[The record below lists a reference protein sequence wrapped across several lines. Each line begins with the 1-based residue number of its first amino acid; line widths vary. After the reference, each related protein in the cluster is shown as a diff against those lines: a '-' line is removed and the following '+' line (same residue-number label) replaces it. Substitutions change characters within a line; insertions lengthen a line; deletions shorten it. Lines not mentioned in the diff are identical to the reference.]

1 MASSRS
7 SRLATTLLSSISRGS
22 GRTARTGGAL
32 LSRRRMISS
41 ASSSSSAAAAVVAD
55 DESGGIYGLGGA
67 LKEYVDY
74 RRSLYGEFT
83 HKALLVDAVGT
94 LLVPAQPTAQVS
106 VVIISSSSYDSTV
119 AQMLQIKIN

>member
-7 SRLATTLLSSISRGS
+7 RRLATLLFSISHGS

-41 ASSSSSAAAAVVAD
+41 ASSSAAAAVVAD
-55 DESGGIYGLGGA
+55 DELGGV

-94 LLVPAQPTAQVS
+94 LLVPAQPTAQVC
-106 VVIISSSSYDSTV
+106 VISSSSYDS
-119 AQMLQIKIN
+119 KKKKKN